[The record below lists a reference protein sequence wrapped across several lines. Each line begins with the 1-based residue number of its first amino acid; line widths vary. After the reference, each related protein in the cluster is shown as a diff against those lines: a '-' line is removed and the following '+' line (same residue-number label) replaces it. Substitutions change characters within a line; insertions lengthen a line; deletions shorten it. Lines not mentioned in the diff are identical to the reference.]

1 MGMKRSWFTSV
12 AEVVQLRC
20 VTEEQLSRWS
30 VYRGG
35 LQLILDLLGDIDCVL
50 PPAGPLSDFNLSSST
65 DDYQVSFDRFISYD
79 PHQLHL
85 SH

>member
-1 MGMKRSWFTSV
+1 MKRSWFTSV
-12 AEVVQLRC
+12 TEVVQFRS
-20 VTEEQLSRWS
+20 VIEQQLSQWS

-35 LQLILDLLGDIDCVL
+35 LLLIQDLLGDIDCVL
-50 PPAGPLSDFNLSSST
+50 PPVGPLSVFKLSSSP
-65 DDYQVSFDRFISYD
+65 DDYQVSFDRFINYS